1 MTEQPVGVAPVNGV
15 VHRPSLRSV
24 PETVQ
29 GLREAIEGAGARVFA
44 VIDQTA
50 EAVGAGL
57 SLRATQLLIFGN
69 PAAGTPVMAAAPVS
83 ALDLPLKILVWS
95 DDDGQ
100 VWMTYLSGDWLAV
113 RYGLEER
120 MAAALSAPDA
130 ITAKLA
136 R

>member
-1 MTEQPVGVAPVNGV
+1 M
-15 VHRPSLRSV
+15 

-100 VWMTYLSGDWLAV
+100 VWMTYLSGDWLAA